1 MDIAISRVTEMSKT
15 IVAIDPPVLGE
26 VSEND
31 RPLVTNVLYAII
43 AFKHPERLCVSW
55 SVSCTPTHYIVC
67 GVLQDG
73 DFDVELKDL
82 QIIQSVNMWRISYV
96 GISRLQEKN
105 KIIVKVFN
113 EKQKVAV
120 TESDMF
126 ITHKK
131 RKLFPVP

>member
-1 MDIAISRVTEMSKT
+1 MSKT

>member
-1 MDIAISRVTEMSKT
+1 MDLAISRVAEMSKT

-26 VSEND
+26 VAEND

-82 QIIQSVNMWRISYV
+82 QIIHSVNMWRISYI
-96 GISRLQEKN
+96 GISRSQEKN

-113 EKQKVAV
+113 EKQKIAV
-120 TESDMF
+120 TESDMY

-131 RKLFPVP
+131 RKLFPME